1 MALYCILI
9 GQSRNIN
16 IYWAIPINIVKKL
29 SVMRCKIIPFVVSQ
43 KEYVTSIMEL
53 SDESQNLQ
61 LTVPEKALLI
71 SITLA
76 SPGE

>member
-1 MALYCILI
+1 M
-9 GQSRNIN
+9 N
-16 IYWAIPINIVKKL
+16 KL
-29 SVMRCKIIPFVVSQ
+29 SVMWCKIIPFVVSQ

-71 SITLA
+71 AITLA